1 MTVGETYRAA
11 LNFCGILSLRLGKT
25 VFSCWEFLFAI
36 FRKSNAGEQRADV

>member
-11 LNFCGILSLRLGKT
+11 LNFCGILTLRLGKT
-25 VFSCWEFLFAI
+25 VFLAGNFFFAI